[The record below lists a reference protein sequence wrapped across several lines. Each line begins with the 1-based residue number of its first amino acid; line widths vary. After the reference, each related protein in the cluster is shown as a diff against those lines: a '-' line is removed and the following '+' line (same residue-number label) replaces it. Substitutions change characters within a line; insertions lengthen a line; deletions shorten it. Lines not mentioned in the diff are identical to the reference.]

1 MGLGYRAG
9 CVHLADDPHAD
20 GHVLREEM
28 EPVLMPKLQPP
39 SETRARALEDAAD
52 AFSCLQDAPLIAW
65 DGLVNVAQVQEQAD
79 DALEDPAEWLRAQA
93 RKIRENQA

>member
-1 MGLGYRAG
+1 M
-9 CVHLADDPHAD
+9 
-20 GHVLREEM
+20 
-28 EPVLMPKLQPP
+28 
-39 SETRARALEDAAD
+39 EDAAD

>member
-1 MGLGYRAG
+1 MGLGYRNVR
-9 CVHLADDPHAD
+9 VHLANDPHAD
-20 GHVLREEM
+20 RHVLREEM

-39 SETRARALEDAAD
+39 SEIRARALEDAAD

-79 DALEDPAEWLRAQA
+79 EALEDPAEWLRSQA
-93 RKIRENQA
+93 RKIRENQS